1 MSYIFRISGG
11 SKLSTKFRFF
21 SRVGKTRIIPIGL
34 KILIIFIC
42 LILLSNFTTNYIS
55 IQLSQRQIITLN
67 NTVMVDQLKEL
78 YTTSSNQYQIYSYT
92 GNKSECVEAIC
103 KVAET
108 GFSNPN
114 SVALAVTMDGN
125 IEYVACNNKKTIW
138 TTLTDKNALDL
149 INSRYLVENTSESED
164 EEIESITEGS
174 INFTTKAGD
183 YFGVYKFQPDWGYYI
198 IRAELRSDLAANNR
212 RIYLY
217 MSLLIIGL
225 TLLFIVIGYIILD
238 KEFRTLRSFTYDLIR
253 MQKNKQ
259 LELIDISEAPNDDV
273 TYMAA
278 SFNSLSTQVNS
289 LLGTFQKFVSKDIVK
304 KAYEGRDV
312 GLEGSQRELTM
323 LFSDVKSFTYRTE
336 TLGNDIIEVL
346 NVHYNRVIH
355 NVHENN
361 GIVGSIIGDAI
372 LAIYGTMDAKMSKSY
387 NALRSAWDITR
398 ATANLRQS
406 MIVRRE
412 EIEKTRK
419 LTESEEK
426 VFQAVM
432 VDVGVGI
439 DGGKVFYG
447 TIGRNDFADPRQ
459 AHMANT
465 VIGDTVNSA
474 SRLEG
479 LTRIYHIP
487 VVVSEYIRDEI
498 LQESARYKFYEIDT
512 VQVKGKTEGKK
523 IFFPFDTNE
532 MDAGLMEKYD
542 IFEEGLKAYYEGDWK
557 TARKLFKDADLEVT
571 QVFLERMGLKSAPED
586 WSGIWTMTTK

>member
-1 MSYIFRISGG
+1 MLHKDIGFRRSI
-11 SKLSTKFRFF
+11 LSTKFHLF
-21 SRVGKTRIIPIGL
+21 SRVGKTKIIPIGL
-34 KILIIFIC
+34 KILIIFIS
-42 LILLSNFTTNYIS
+42 LILLSSFATNFIS
-55 IQLSQRQIITLN
+55 IQLSQRQIISLN
-67 NTVMVDQLKEL
+67 NTIMVDQLKEL
-78 YTTSSNQYQIYSYT
+78 YTNASNQFQIYSYS
-92 GNKSECVEAIC
+92 GNEAECVEAIC

-108 GFSNPN
+108 GFSNEN
-114 SVALAVTMDGN
+114 SIALGVDTNAKLKFLAAANGDSN
-125 IEYVACNNKKTIW
+125 WIEFADKSVITKLNK
-138 TTLTDKNALDL
+138 A
-149 INSRYLVENTSESED
+149 REEED
-164 EEIESITEGS
+164 ITEGS
-174 INFTTKAGD
+174 IKFFAKGGE
-183 YFGVYKFQPDWGYYI
+183 YFGVYKYQSDWEYYL
-198 IRAELRSDLAANNR
+198 IRAELRADIDANNR
-212 RIYLY
+212 RVYLY
-217 MSLLIIGL
+217 TSLLIIGL
-225 TLLFIVIGYIILD
+225 TLVFIVLGYIILD
-238 KEFRTLRSFTYDLIR
+238 KEFATLRSFTNDLIR

-259 LELIDISEAPNDDV
+259 LELIDISDAPNDDV

-278 SFNSLSTQVNS
+278 SFNSLSSQVNS
-289 LLGTFQKFVSKDIVK
+289 LLGTFQKFVSKDIVA
-304 KAYEGRDV
+304 KAYSGRDV
-312 GLEGSQRELTM
+312 GLEGTQRELTM

-372 LAIYGTMDAKMSKSY
+372 LAIYGTMDSKMSKSY
-387 NALRSAWDITR
+387 NSIRSAWDITR

-406 MIVRRE
+406 MQSRRE

-419 LTESEEK
+419 LTESEER

-447 TIGRNDFADPRQ
+447 TIGRNDFTDPKQ

-487 VVVSEYIRDEI
+487 VVVSEYIMNEV
-498 LQESARYKFYEIDT
+498 LKESARYKFFEIDT

-523 IFFPFDTNE
+523 IYFPFDTNE
-532 MDAGLMEKYD
+532 MDNTLIEKYE
-542 IFEEGLKAYYEGDWK
+542 IFEDGLKAYYEGDWK
-557 TARKLFKDADLEVT
+557 AARKLFKDADLEVT
-571 QVFLERMGLKSAPED
+571 QVFLERMGLKSAPDD